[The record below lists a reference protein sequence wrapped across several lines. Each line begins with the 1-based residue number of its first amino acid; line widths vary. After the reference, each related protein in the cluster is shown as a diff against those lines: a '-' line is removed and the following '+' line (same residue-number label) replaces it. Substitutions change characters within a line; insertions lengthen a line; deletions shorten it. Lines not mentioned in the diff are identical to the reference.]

1 VPLIRGLFFAPGAEA
16 ILKIPLRQGGGEDWL
31 AWLKENSGS
40 YSVGSAYRAL
50 ILTGQRQLQAQDEI
64 SELSAV
70 QSGDLWK
77 KLWKLGWYLKCMYF
91 GGGFLWNPSRLRDLS
106 RRHVMVNITYGIWK
120 TKSETLM
127 HALIGC
133 SHASVFW
140 EAAKTPLLVKL
151 RRLHPDTWAVDILRE
166 QFFTERERST
176 MYQIWTSIFF

>member
-64 SELSAV
+64 SELSAA

-91 GGGFLWNPSRLRDLS
+91 GGGFLWNPSRLRDPVTAACHGKHHLWDLENKVGNTNACTYWLQS
-106 RRHVMVNITYGIWK
+106 CKCVLGGSQDTTPGETAKITPGYLG
-120 TKSETLM
+120 SGYP
-127 HALIGC
+127 A
-133 SHASVFW
+133 
-140 EAAKTPLLVKL
+140 
-151 RRLHPDTWAVDILRE
+151 
-166 QFFTERERST
+166 
-176 MYQIWTSIFF
+176 